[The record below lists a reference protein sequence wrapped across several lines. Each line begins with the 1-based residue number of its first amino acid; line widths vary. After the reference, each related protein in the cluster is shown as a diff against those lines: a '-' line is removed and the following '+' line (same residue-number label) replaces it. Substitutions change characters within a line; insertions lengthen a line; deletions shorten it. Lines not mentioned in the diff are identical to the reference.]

1 MSFDVDHVLLLS
13 ELTGSR
19 SADGRRIDDVLAEPI
34 GAVWPVRGV
43 IADGRAVGVRWTA
56 HGLATG
62 DPIDPA
68 GLVALDRDV
77 LDRQVV
83 DVHGRRIVR
92 VGDVAIAEVDDALS
106 AVALEVG
113 LRPVLRRVGL
123 GALVR
128 AEPDLMRLAHV
139 EPTGSCLVAHVD
151 RVHLDA
157 VETHHLARLIRRLPH
172 RMKDDVLERLPPERR
187 HAVRA
192 HITSHP
198 HRPRL
203 RRFRPSRHA

>member
-1 MSFDVDHVLLLS
+1 MAFDVDHLLLLS
-13 ELTGSR
+13 DLVGSR
-19 SADGRRIDDVLAEPI
+19 DGGGARIDDVLVEPV

-43 IADGRAVGVRWTA
+43 VADGRAVAVRWA
-56 HGLATG
+56 GDGLATG
-62 DPIDPA
+62 APIDA
-68 GLVALDRDV
+68 GGLVALGRDV

-83 DVHGRRIVR
+83 DVHGRRVVR

-113 LRPVLRRVGL
+113 LRPVLGRIGL
-123 GALVR
+123 GRLVGG
-128 AEPDLMRLAHV
+128 EPDLMRLAHV

-151 RVHLDA
+151 RAHIDA

-172 RMKDDVLERLPPERR
+172 RMQHDVLERLPAERR
-187 HAVRA
+187 HEVRA